1 MNGAEFVQAVKPLV
15 DFDWL
20 EEAVAFLD
28 EHMEQDGGHD
38 FAHLLRVL
46 RNASTIAKNEGIED
60 WEVLSMAVLFHDS
73 VNLPKNHPER
83 HLASTLSAE
92 LGSQFS
98 QTRLDKDRLE
108 VFQDAIVAHSHSAGI
123 TPQYLISE
131 ALADADRLESVGAFG
146 IARTF
151 YVSGVMGRSIVNMA
165 DPFASDRELD
175 DLNYAVDHFYRKL
188 LTLRD
193 KMYTKTGRRMAEQ
206 RHVFLETFLTQLSSE
221 LTGSSDVIN
230 S

>member
-1 MNGAEFVQAVKPLV
+1 MTGEEFVQSVKPLV
-15 DFDWL
+15 DFVWL
-20 EEAVAFLD
+20 DGAIEFLG

-46 RNASTIAKNEGIED
+46 RNAATIAENEGIED

-73 VNLPKNHPER
+73 VNVPKNHPDR
-83 HLASTLSAE
+83 HLASTLSAT
-92 LGSQFS
+92 LGAEFAK
-98 QTRLDKDRLE
+98 TRLNEKRLE
-108 VFQDAIVAHSHSAGI
+108 VFVDAIRAHSHSAGFK
-123 TPQYLISE
+123 PAHVISE

-165 DPFASDRELD
+165 DPFAAVRPLD

-193 KMYTKTGRRMAEQ
+193 KMYTATGRQMAEQ
-206 RHVFLETFLTQLSSE
+206 RHTFLQTFLTQLSSE
-221 LTGSSDVIN
+221 LGGSSDVMN
-230 S
+230 F

>member
-1 MNGAEFVQAVKPLV
+1 MTGDEFVQSVKPLV
-15 DFDWL
+15 EFQWL
-20 EEAVAFLD
+20 NTAVEFLD

-46 RNASTIAKNEGIED
+46 RNAATIAKSEGIED

-73 VNLPKNHPER
+73 VNVPKNHPDR
-83 HLASTLSAE
+83 HLASTLSAK
-92 LGSQFS
+92 LGAEFAT
-98 QTRLDKDRLE
+98 TRLNKKRLE
-108 VFQDAIVAHSHSAGI
+108 IFVDAIKAHSHSAGI
-123 TPQYLISE
+123 KPVYLISE

-151 YVSGVMGRSIVNMA
+151 YVSGVMGRNIVNMA
-165 DPFASDRELD
+165 DPFASDRPLD

-193 KMYTKTGRRMAEQ
+193 KMYTTTGRQMAEQ
-206 RHVFLETFLTQLSSE
+206 RHMFLQTFLTQLSSE
-221 LTGSSDVIN
+221 LVGSSDVMN
-230 S
+230 F

>member
-1 MNGAEFVQAVKPLV
+1 MNRGEFVKALKPLV
-15 DFDWL
+15 EFEWL
-20 EEAVAFLD
+20 DEAAEFLD
-28 EHMEQDGGHD
+28 QHMEQDGGHD
-38 FAHLLRVL
+38 YAHLLRVL

-83 HLASTLSAE
+83 HLASTLSAA
-92 LGSQFS
+92 LGSEFS
-98 QTRLDKDRLE
+98 QSRLSEARLDI
-108 VFQDAIVAHSHSAGI
+108 FQDAIVAHSHSAGI
-123 TPQYLISE
+123 TPKYLISE

-165 DPFASDRELD
+165 DPFATDRTLD

-221 LTGSSDVIN
+221 LAGSSDVIN

>member
-1 MNGAEFVQAVKPLV
+1 MNRAEFVQAVKPLV
-15 DFDWL
+15 EFEWL
-20 EEAVAFLD
+20 DEAVEFLD
-28 EHMEQDGGHD
+28 QHMEQDGGHD
-38 FAHLLRVL
+38 YAHLLRVL

-83 HLASTLSAE
+83 HLASSLSAA
-92 LGSQFS
+92 LGSDFS
-98 QTRLDKDRLE
+98 QPRLNEARLE
-108 VFQDAIVAHSHSAGI
+108 IFQDAICAHSHSAGL
-123 TPQYLISE
+123 TPKHLISE
-131 ALADADRLESVGAFG
+131 ALADADRLESLGAFG

-165 DPFASDRELD
+165 DPFAVDRPLD

-188 LTLRD
+188 LTLCD

-221 LTGSSDVIN
+221 LDGSSDVIN